1 MFQVHTFYEAV
12 GLMISAQTDQVAQE
26 HLIERYMLLPN
37 QVWDGIINQ
46 ATQNVEVL
54 KDPEAVKQLGNILKT
69 NVRACKALG
78 HPYVVQVKT
87 VHNARCRKLPFALD
101 CSCWKYP
108 VQLTVK
114 CLMASIYTLFPLA
127 QCSFHK
133 CERIQDYE

>member
-1 MFQVHTFYEAV
+1 MKRKVFEQWYRFQVHTFYEAV

-54 KDPEAVKQLGNILKT
+54 KDADAVKQLGNILKT

-78 HPYVVQVKT
+78 HPYVVQV
-87 VHNARCRKLPFALD
+87 R
-101 CSCWKYP
+101 
-108 VQLTVK
+108 
-114 CLMASIYTLFPLA
+114 
-127 QCSFHK
+127 
-133 CERIQDYE
+133 